1 MIEKK
6 VDVFVVRNI
15 LVEDD
20 IFSII
25 VQASDHHNIKIVP
38 IVTEKF
44 VVPGGKQIKIK
55 EIRIEYEIG
64 NIPHKK

>member
-44 VVPGGKQIKIK
+44 IGTKQ
-55 EIRIEYEIG
+55 
-64 NIPHKK
+64 